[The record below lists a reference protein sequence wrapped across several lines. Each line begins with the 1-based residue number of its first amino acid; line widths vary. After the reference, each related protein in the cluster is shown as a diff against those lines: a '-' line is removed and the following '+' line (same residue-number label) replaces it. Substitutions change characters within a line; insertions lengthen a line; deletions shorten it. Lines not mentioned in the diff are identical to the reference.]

1 VLGSLAVNLV
11 KSAATSPLE
20 ASKKDRQKGP
30 DDAEQGKAGQV
41 KGPVQ
46 DHKDAHL
53 RPLRP
58 LAVSFVF
65 WLIGLFSSFV
75 SRNFQIGVF
84 LSLRTLYFSKH
95 AVPTIYLKAFI
106 RVSL

>member
-1 VLGSLAVNLV
+1 MLGSLAVNLV

-20 ASKKDRQKGP
+20 ASKKGRQEGF
-30 DDAEQGKAGQV
+30 DNAEQEKAGQV

-46 DHKDAHL
+46 DQDAHL

-58 LAVSFVF
+58 LAVSSVF
-65 WLIGLFSSFV
+65 WLIGLFSNFV
-75 SRNFQIGVF
+75 SKNFQVGVF
-84 LSLRTLYFSKH
+84 LSLWTIYVLKH
-95 AVPTIYLKAFI
+95 AVPTIYSKSFI